1 MSICCGTRGTPTP
14 ERVRQYR
21 QQRRPTACGET
32 GGLWKN
38 EETRTS
44 QVHHKRSR
52 QAVDTKTI

>member
-1 MSICCGTRGTPTP
+1 MDTQHK
-14 ERVRQYR
+14 V
-21 QQRRPTACGET
+21 
-32 GGLWKN
+32 WKN